1 MKKGFAILLFITMLL
16 SCTCAFA
23 QEVRAVSE
31 QYAFELA
38 EGDQLYFEN
47 LIFDGDVTVS
57 GDNAKIIFANC
68 FFIGDVI
75 LTADEATQVMLLGCG
90 ITGRCMQQN
99 AVTEATLDWAFPKF
113 LVDSP
118 VEVVSDNCI
127 GSVIALGDFE
137 VLFNGKTYS
146 MADSQLYIDTTNSE
160 VSIVPYEGQ
169 PASYYCIVQWWEN
182 DEPITTILSE
192 LEA

>member
-1 MKKGFAILLFITMLL
+1 MKKILALALCLMMLL
-16 SCTCAFA
+16 GCACAFA
-23 QEVRAVSE
+23 QEVRTVSD
-31 QYAFELA
+31 QYTFELT

-90 ITGRCMQQN
+90 MTGRCVQQN
-99 AVTEATLDWAFPKF
+99 AVIEATLDWAFPKF

-118 VEVVSDNCI
+118 VEVVTGHCI
-127 GSVIALGDFE
+127 GSVIPLGDFE
-137 VLFNGKTYS
+137 VVFNGKTYS
-146 MADSQLYIDTTNSE
+146 MADSQLYIDTSNSE